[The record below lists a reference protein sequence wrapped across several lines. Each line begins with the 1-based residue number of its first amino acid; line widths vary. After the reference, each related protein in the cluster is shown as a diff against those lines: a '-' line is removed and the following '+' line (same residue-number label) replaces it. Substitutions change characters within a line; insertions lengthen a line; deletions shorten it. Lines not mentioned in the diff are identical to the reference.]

1 VLVHPNG
8 NEEAGLRIFSR
19 LTQQGKMPTPFRA
32 LNEAP

>member
-19 LTQQGKMPTPFRA
+19 LSRQGKMPRPFRS